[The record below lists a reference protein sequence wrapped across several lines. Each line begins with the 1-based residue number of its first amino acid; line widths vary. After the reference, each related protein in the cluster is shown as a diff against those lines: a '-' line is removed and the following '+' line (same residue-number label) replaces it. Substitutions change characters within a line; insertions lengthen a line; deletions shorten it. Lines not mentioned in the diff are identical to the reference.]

1 MSNKVSFGRN
11 GFKYFFGFQDGKKTR
26 PLCVMLPK
34 MSLMKLLNLRD
45 FNETKYISFLIKNDE
60 LLEKYNEIWDK
71 ISNTIKERFESESVY
86 NEKYLITK
94 IKSYEGKSAQI
105 LLVIK
110 MLKEGSQCICLSVM
124 LIDSIFRLGKN

>member
-1 MSNKVSFGRN
+1 
-11 GFKYFFGFQDGKKTR
+11 
-26 PLCVMLPK
+26 MLPK

-45 FNETKYISFLIKNDE
+45 FDETKYISFLIK
-60 LLEKYNEIWDK
+60 K
-71 ISNTIKERFESESVY
+71 IDLFLSNTIKERFDSESVY